1 MKIFDLHADIG
12 YDITKKLKN
21 NGTDIFKNDHVNK
34 LLRGEISIVCV
45 ASFFEGKETWEEM
58 QEMVL
63 NARNELLSNNINLI
77 EKADDF
83 NDQVPLSCIL
93 TVEGMCGIKDDPQQK
108 IQWLYDHGVRM
119 ASLCW
124 NDENELA
131 TGVLGNPTRGLSEM
145 GKQVINKMNECKM
158 IIDVSHT
165 NEATFWDII
174 KLSKTPVV
182 ASHSNAKELC
192 YCERNLTNQQIKAIA
207 LKGGLIG
214 MNSVPD
220 FIHKEKEYSD
230 AFHLALH
237 AKFIEDLVGIDVLA
251 IGFDFMDFFD
261 DYNDGIDLKSAD
273 QSQNFIHALSKIG
286 FTEYEIKK
294 IAFENC
300 VSFFKNNL

>member
-21 NGTDIFKNDHVNK
+21 NETDIFRNDHVNK
-34 LLRGEISIVCV
+34 LLRGEISVVCV

-63 NARNELLSNNINLI
+63 NARNEILSNNINLI
-77 EKADDF
+77 EKADDL
-83 NDQVPLSCIL
+83 NDQVQLSCIL
-93 TVEGMCGIKDDPQQK
+93 TVEGMCGITENPQEK

-119 ASLCW
+119 GSLCW
-124 NDENELA
+124 NDENALA

-145 GKQVINKMNECKM
+145 GMQAINKMNECKM

-165 NEATFWDII
+165 NEATFWDIL
-174 KLSKTPVV
+174 KVSKSPVI
-182 ASHSNAKELC
+182 ASHSNAKEIC
-192 YCERNLTNQQIKAIA
+192 CCERNLTNQQIKAIA

-214 MNSVPD
+214 MNSAPN
-220 FIHKEKEYSD
+220 FIDKEKLNQD
-230 AFHLALH
+230 AHHLALH
-237 AKFIEDLVGIDVLA
+237 AGFIKDLVGIEPLA

-261 DYNDGIDLKSAD
+261 GYDEGVDLKSAD
-273 QSQNFIHALSKIG
+273 HSQNFIHALSKIR
-286 FTEYEIKK
+286 FTEFEIKK